1 MTSPFQGSFGRGAMS
16 ALALAGLSSTAA
28 FAQTAPVSAVE
39 EVIVTASKRAE
50 NIQTVASSVSV
61 LGAEDLATLH
71 AGQLSDYA
79 GYVPGLIVNSN
90 GTPGQST
97 LILRGIAP
105 LGDSAAVATYIDDSP
120 LGASDGHSKASNF
133 ALDLFPY
140 DIQRVE
146 VLRGPQGTLYGAS
159 SLGGVLKYVTVAPDP
174 GKLAVRF
181 GAEVSDTKA
190 ASRAGWNARA
200 SVNVPLV
207 EDKLALMASYFDKT
221 EPGYVSNGL
230 TGRQDENSND
240 VNGGRVAML
249 WNVNSDLTVKFS
261 AMFQNI
267 DSDDNSTMALDPATL
282 QPIYGDLTSAHLLP
296 QPYGQRLRFYSATI
310 NWTLDWADFVSASSY
325 SENRNHRDQDL
336 SGQLGPL
343 FPLFGLPPGLVPY
356 EGRLSLEKIT
366 QEFRLVSRP
375 GESFDWLVGAFFTDE
390 DSVNNQT
397 LHALDSSQTPLPA
410 PFDPLGVSSQQTKYR
425 EYALFGE
432 LTYKFSEAFSV
443 TAGLR
448 GARNS
453 QDFKFISDG
462 LLGGPPAGGKS
473 DESSVLYSFSPRLFL
488 SEKTML
494 YFRAANG
501 YRPGGPNGML
511 PGLNIPPSVD
521 ADTTDNYELGLKT
534 ELAGNMVANLS
545 LFRINWNDI
554 QLVTNDVVNYTAN
567 GGAARSQGAE
577 LTIDYSPIAG
587 LTLGLNGAYTDAK
600 LTEDAEAI
608 DGHDGDRLPGVPRWS
623 GSATARYSRTVLG
636 SWTAQVGLGYRY
648 VGETLSGVSSSALVI
663 RAPSYESLDLDARLM
678 NANWTVSLFA
688 KNVSDER
695 GLIAPSFNGDAQVDS
710 AFIRPR
716 TIGLAV
722 DWSF

>member
-1 MTSPFQGSFGRGAMS
+1 MMIATRRLLGRRAAS
-16 ALALAGLSSTAA
+16 ALVMAGLGSTAA
-28 FAQTAPVSAVE
+28 FAQTAAPGAVE

-61 LGAEDLATLH
+61 LGAADLETLH
-71 AGQLSDYA
+71 ASQLSDYA

-174 GKLAVRF
+174 SKLAVRF
-181 GAEVSDTKA
+181 GAEVSGTKQA
-190 ASRAGWNARA
+190 ADPAWNARA

-221 EPGYVSNGL
+221 EPGYVSNGV
-230 TGRQDENSND
+230 TGRQDENSNE
-240 VNGGRVAML
+240 VNGGRLAVL
-249 WNVNSDLTVKFS
+249 LNVNPALTVKLS
-261 AMFQNI
+261 TLFQNI
-267 DSDDNSTMALDPATL
+267 DSDDNSTMALQPTTL
-282 QPIYGDLTSAHLLP
+282 APIYGDLTSAHLLP
-296 QPYGQRLRFYSATI
+296 QPYEQRLRFYSATI
-310 NWTLDWADFVSASSY
+310 NWDLAWADFVSASSY

-336 SGQLGPL
+336 SGQLGSL
-343 FPLFGLPPGLVPY
+343 FPLFGTPPGLVPY

-366 QEFRLVSRP
+366 QELRLVSRP

-390 DSVNNQT
+390 DSVNDQT
-397 LHALDSSQTPLPA
+397 LHALDQSQTPFPA
-410 PFDPLGVSSQQTKYR
+410 PFNPLGVSSQRTKYR
-425 EYALFGE
+425 EYAVFGE
-432 LTYKFSEAFSV
+432 LTYKFTDAFSV

-453 QDFKFISDG
+453 QDFKFLSSG
-462 LLGGPPAGGKS
+462 LLGGPPTGGES
-473 DESSVLYSFSPRLFL
+473 DEDSLLYSFSPRLFL

-501 YRPGGPNGML
+501 YRPGGPNGVL

-534 ELAGNMVANLS
+534 ELAGNLVANVS
-545 LFRINWNDI
+545 LFRIDWNDI
-554 QLVTNDVVNYTAN
+554 QLVTNDVINYTAN

-577 LTIDYSPIAG
+577 LTIEYVPTAG
-587 LTLGLNGAYTDAK
+587 LTLGLNGAFTDAE
-600 LTEDAEAI
+600 LTQDADAI
-608 DGHDGDRLPGVPRWS
+608 DGRDGDRLPGVPRWS
-623 GSATARYSRTVLG
+623 GAVTARYSRAVLG
-636 SWTAQVGLGYRY
+636 NWTAQAGLGYRY
-648 VGETLSGVSSSALVI
+648 VGETLSGVSSSAAVI

-678 NANWTVSLFA
+678 NANWTLSLFA
-688 KNVSDER
+688 KNVTDER
-695 GLIAPSFNGDAQVDS
+695 GFIAPIFNGDAQVDT

-716 TIGLAV
+716 TVGLAI

>member
-1 MTSPFQGSFGRGAMS
+1 MRTGFHRSFGRSAVT
-16 ALALAGLSSTAA
+16 ALASIGLGSTAA
-28 FAQTAPVSAVE
+28 WAQTTSSMALE

-61 LGAEDLATLH
+61 LGGEDLDTLH
-71 AGQLSDYA
+71 AVQLSDYA

-105 LGDSAAVATYIDDSP
+105 LGDSAAVATYVDDSP

-140 DIQRVE
+140 DIERVE

-159 SLGGVLKYVTVAPDP
+159 SLGGVLKYVMLAPDP
-174 GKLAVRF
+174 SKFSVRF
-181 GAEVSDTKA
+181 GGEVSDTAEAESA
-190 ASRAGWNARA
+190 AWNARA

-207 EDKLALMASYFDKT
+207 DDQLALMASYFDKT
-221 EPGYVSNGL
+221 EPGYVSNGV
-230 TGRQDENSND
+230 TGEQDENSND
-240 VNGGRVAML
+240 VTGGRMAVL
-249 WNVNSDLTVKFS
+249 WNVNADLSVKVA

-267 DSDDNSTMALDPATL
+267 DSDDNSAMALDPTTL
-282 QPIYGDLTSAHLLP
+282 KPIYGDLTSAHVLP
-296 QPYGQRLRFYSATI
+296 QPYEQRLRFYSATI
-310 NWTLDWADFVSASSY
+310 NWAFDWADFVSASSY

-366 QEFRLVSRP
+366 QEFRLVSQP
-375 GESFDWLVGAFFTDE
+375 GESIDWLVGAFFTDE
-390 DSVNNQT
+390 DSVNDQT
-397 LHALDSSQTPLPA
+397 IRALDLSQTPLPA
-410 PFDPLGVSSQQTKYR
+410 PLDLLGVSSQQTKYR

-432 LTYKFSEAFSV
+432 LTYKFSDAFSV

-453 QDFKFISDG
+453 QDFKFLSGG
-462 LLGGPPAGGKS
+462 LLGGPPSGGES
-473 DESSVLYSFSPRLFL
+473 DEDSLLYSFSPRWFL
-488 SEKTML
+488 SDRTMV

-501 YRPGGPNGML
+501 YRPGGPNATL
-511 PGLNIPPSVD
+511 PGFNTPPTVD

-534 ELAGNMVANLS
+534 QLAGSVLANIS
-545 LFRINWNDI
+545 LFRIDWNDI

-577 LTIDYSPIAG
+577 LTVEYAPAPG
-587 LTLGLNGAYTDAK
+587 LTFGLNGAFTDAE
-600 LTEDAEAI
+600 LTQDAAAI
-608 DGHDGDRLPGVPRWS
+608 DGQNGDRLPGVPRWS
-623 GSATARYSRTVLG
+623 GAATARYSRTVLG
-636 SWTAQVGLGYRY
+636 AWTAQVGLGYRY
-648 VGETLSGVSSSALVI
+648 VGETLSAVSSSSSVV
-663 RAPSYESLDLDARLM
+663 RAPSYQSVDLDARLM
-678 NANWTVSLFA
+678 NANWTLSLFA
-688 KNVSDER
+688 KNLTDER
-695 GLIAPSFNGDAQVDS
+695 GFIAPAFNGDAQVDT

-716 TIGLAV
+716 TIGLAI

>member
-1 MTSPFQGSFGRGAMS
+1 MTIPFHRSFGRGAVS
-16 ALALAGLSSTAA
+16 ALALVGLGSTEA
-28 FAQTAPVSAVE
+28 FAQTTSPTAVE

-61 LGAEDLATLH
+61 LGAEDLDTLH

-174 GKLAVRF
+174 SKLAIRF
-181 GAEVSDTKA
+181 GGEVSSTEEA
-190 ASRAGWNARA
+190 ANAAWNARA

-207 EDKLALMASYFDKT
+207 DDKLALMASYFDKT
-221 EPGYVSNGL
+221 EPGYVSNGV
-230 TGRQDENSND
+230 TGQRDENSND
-240 VNGGRVAML
+240 VNGGRMAVL
-249 WNVNSDLTVKFS
+249 WNVNSDLSVKFS
-261 AMFQNI
+261 SMFQNI
-267 DSDDNSTMALDPATL
+267 DSDGNSTIALEPTTL
-282 QPIYGDLTSAHLLP
+282 EPIYGDLTSAHILP
-296 QPYGQRLRFYSATI
+296 QPYEQRLRFYSATI
-310 NWTLDWADFVSASSY
+310 DWALTWADFVSASSY

-343 FPLFGLPPGLVPY
+343 FPMFGMPPGLVPY
-356 EGRLSLEKIT
+356 EGRLSLEKMT
-366 QEFRLVSRP
+366 QEFRLVSRT

-390 DSVNNQT
+390 DSVNDQT
-397 LHALDSSQTPLPA
+397 LHALDSNQTPLPA
-410 PFDPLGVSSQQTKYR
+410 PFEPLGVSSQQTKYR
-425 EYALFGE
+425 EYAVFGE
-432 LTYKFSEAFSV
+432 LTYKVSDAFSV

-448 GARNS
+448 GAHNS
-453 QDFKFISDG
+453 QDFKFLSSG
-462 LLGGPPAGGKS
+462 LLGGPPTGGTS
-473 DESSVLYSFSPRLFL
+473 DEDSLLYSFSPRLFL

-501 YRPGGPNGML
+501 YRPGGPNGTL

-534 ELAGNMVANLS
+534 ELSGNLVANLS
-545 LFRINWNDI
+545 IFRIDWNDI
-554 QLVTNDVVNYTAN
+554 QLVTNDVVSYTAN

-577 LTIDYSPIAG
+577 LTIEYVPIAG
-587 LTLGLNGAYTDAK
+587 LALGLNGAFTDAE
-600 LTEDAEAI
+600 LTQDADAI
-608 DGHDGDRLPGVPRWS
+608 DGRDGDRLPGVPRWS
-623 GSATARYSRTVLG
+623 GAATARYSRTVLG
-636 SWTAQVGLGYRY
+636 GWTAQVGLGYRY
-648 VGETLSGVSSSALVI
+648 VGETLSGVSSSSTVV

-678 NANWTVSLFA
+678 NANWTWSLFA
-688 KNVSDER
+688 KNVTDQR
-695 GLIAPSFNGDAQVDS
+695 GLIAPIFNGDTQVDT

-716 TIGLAV
+716 TVGLAV

>member
-1 MTSPFQGSFGRGAMS
+1 MTDSFHRSCGRGALS
-16 ALALAGLSSTAA
+16 ALALAGLGSSAVM
-28 FAQTAPVSAVE
+28 AQTAAPAGVE

-61 LGAEDLATLH
+61 LGAEDLDTLH
-71 AGQLSDYA
+71 ATQLSDYA

-174 GKLAVRF
+174 GKFAVRV
-181 GAEVSDTKA
+181 GGEVSGTEQA
-190 ASRAGWNARA
+190 ASAGWNARA

-207 EDKLALMASYFDKT
+207 DDKLALMASYFDKT
-221 EPGYVSNGL
+221 EPGYVSNGV
-230 TGRQDENSND
+230 TGRRDENSND
-240 VNGGRVAML
+240 VQGGRLAVL
-249 WNVNSDLTVKFS
+249 WNINADLSVKFS
-261 AMFQNI
+261 SLFQDI
-267 DSDDNSTMALDPATL
+267 DSDDNSTLALDPVTL
-282 QPIYGDLTSAHLLP
+282 KPIYGDLTSAHVLP
-296 QPYGQRLRFYSATI
+296 QPYQQRLRFYSATL
-310 NWTLDWADFVSASSY
+310 NWALESADFVSASSY
-325 SENRNHRDQDL
+325 SESRNRRDQDL
-336 SGQLGPL
+336 SGQFGGL
-343 FPLFGLPPGLVPY
+343 FTLFGQPPGLVPY

-366 QEFRLVSRP
+366 QEFRLVSRAGGP
-375 GESFDWLVGAFFTDE
+375 FDWLVGAFFTDE
-390 DSVNNQT
+390 RSVNDQT
-397 LHALDSSQTPLPA
+397 LHALDADQVPLPA
-410 PFDPLGVSSQQTKYR
+410 PFEPLGVSSQRTKYR

-432 LTYKFSEAFSV
+432 VTYKFSDALSV

-448 GARNS
+448 GAHNS
-453 QDFKFISDG
+453 QDFKFLSSG

-473 DESSVLYSFSPRLFL
+473 DEDSLLYSFSPRLFL
-488 SEKTML
+488 SDQTML
-494 YFRAANG
+494 YLRVANG
-501 YRPGGPNGML
+501 YRPGGPNGVL

-534 ELAGNMVANLS
+534 QLPGNLLVNVA
-545 LFRINWNDI
+545 LFRIDWNDI
-554 QLVTNDVVNYTAN
+554 QLVTNDVVSYTAN

-577 LTIDYSPIAG
+577 LTMEYAPTAG
-587 LTLGLNGAYTDAK
+587 LVLGFNGAFTDAE
-600 LTEDAEAI
+600 LTEDAAAI
-608 DGHDGDRLPGVPRWS
+608 DGRRGDRLPGVPRWS
-623 GSATARYSRTVLG
+623 GAVTARYSRAVLDD
-636 SWTAQVGLGYRY
+636 WTAQAGLGYRF
-648 VGETLSGVSSSALVI
+648 VGSTLSGVSSSSQGV
-663 RAPSYESLDLDARLM
+663 RAPSYQSLDLDLRLM
-678 NANWTVSLFA
+678 NANWTLSLFA
-688 KNVSDER
+688 KNVTDER
-695 GLIAPSFNGDAQVDS
+695 GLIAPVFNGAAQVDA

-716 TIGLAV
+716 TVGLAV

>member
-1 MTSPFQGSFGRGAMS
+1 VS
-16 ALALAGLSSTAA
+16 ALVLAGLGSSAA
-28 FAQTAPVSAVE
+28 FAQTAPLSAVE

-140 DIQRVE
+140 DIQRIE

-174 GKLAVRF
+174 TKLAVRF
-181 GAEVSDTKA
+181 GAEVSDIEG
-190 ASRAGWNARA
+190 ASDTAWNARA
-200 SVNVPLV
+200 SVNVPLI

-221 EPGYVSNGL
+221 EPGYVSNGV

-240 VNGGRVAML
+240 VNGGRMAVL
-249 WNVNSDLTVKFS
+249 WNVSSNLTVKLS

-282 QPIYGDLTSAHLLP
+282 EPIYGDLTSAHLLP
-296 QPYGQRLRFYSATI
+296 QPYEQRLRFYSATI

-390 DSVNNQT
+390 DSVNDQT
-397 LHALDSSQTPLPA
+397 LHALDSSQTPLPF

-432 LTYKFSEAFSV
+432 LTYKFSDAFSV

-448 GARNS
+448 GAHNS
-453 QDFKFISDG
+453 QDFKFISGG
-462 LLGGPPAGGKS
+462 LLGGPPTGGES
-473 DESSVLYSFSPRLFL
+473 DEDSLLYSFSPRLFL
-488 SEKTML
+488 SDKTMI

-501 YRPGGPNGML
+501 YRPGGPNGVL

-534 ELAGNMVANLS
+534 ELAGNLIANIS
-545 LFRINWNDI
+545 VFRVDWNDI

-587 LTLGLNGAYTDAK
+587 LSLGLNGAFTDAE
-600 LTEDAEAI
+600 LTQDAAAI
-608 DGHDGDRLPGVPRWS
+608 DGLDGDRLPGVPRWS

-648 VGETLSGVSSSALVI
+648 VGETLSGVSSSSAVV
-663 RAPSYESLDLDARLM
+663 RAPSYKSLDLDARLM

-688 KNVSDER
+688 KNVTDER
-695 GLIAPSFNGDAQVDS
+695 GLIAPTFNGDAQIDT

>member
-1 MTSPFQGSFGRGAMS
+1 MTIPVHLSFGRGAACAF
-16 ALALAGLSSTAA
+16 ALVGLGSTAA
-28 FAQTAPVSAVE
+28 AAQTASPMVVE

-61 LGAEDLATLH
+61 LGAEELGTLH
-71 AGQLSDYA
+71 ASQLSDYA

-105 LGDSAAVATYIDDSP
+105 MGDSAAVATYIDDSP

-174 GKLAVRF
+174 GRLALRF
-181 GAEVSDTKA
+181 GGEVSGTERA
-190 ASRAGWNARA
+190 ASAAWNARA
-200 SVNVPLV
+200 SVNVPLID
-207 EDKLALMASYFDKT
+207 DKLALMASYFDKT
-221 EPGYVSNGL
+221 EPGYVSNGV

-240 VNGGRVAML
+240 VQGGRMAVL
-249 WNVNSDLTVKFS
+249 WNVNADLSVKLS
-261 AMFQNI
+261 AMFQGI
-267 DSDDNSTMALDPATL
+267 DSDDNSTMALDPTTL
-282 QPIYGDLTSAHLLP
+282 KPLYGDLTSAHALP
-296 QPYGQRLRFYSATI
+296 QPYEQRLRFYSATV
-310 NWTLDWADFVSASSY
+310 NWALEGADFVSASSY
-325 SENRNHRDQDL
+325 SQSRNRRDQDL

-375 GESFDWLVGAFFTDE
+375 GGSFDWLVGTFFTDE
-390 DSVNNQT
+390 RSVNDQT
-397 LHALDSSQTPLPA
+397 LHALDSSQSPLPA
-410 PFDPLGVSSQQTKYR
+410 PFELLGASSQRTKYR
-425 EYALFGE
+425 EYAVFGE
-432 LTYKFSEAFSV
+432 LTYKFSDAFSV

-448 GARNS
+448 GAHNS
-453 QDFKFISDG
+453 QDFKFLSNG

-473 DESSVLYSFSPRLFL
+473 DEDSLLYSLSPRLFL
-488 SEKTML
+488 SDQTML
-494 YFRAANG
+494 YFRVANG
-501 YRPGGPNGML
+501 YRPGGPNGVL

-534 ELAGNMVANLS
+534 QLPGNLLINVS
-545 LFRINWNDI
+545 VFRIDWNDI
-554 QLVTNDVVNYTAN
+554 QLVTNDVVSYTAN

-577 LTIDYSPIAG
+577 LTMEYTPAAG
-587 LTLGLNGAYTDAK
+587 LVLGLNGAFTDAE
-600 LTEDAEAI
+600 LTEDAAAI
-608 DGHDGDRLPGVPRWS
+608 DGRSGDRLPGVPRWS
-623 GSATARYSRTVLG
+623 GAATARYSRTVLG
-636 SWTAQVGLGYRY
+636 DWTAQVGLGYRY
-648 VGETLSGVSSSALVI
+648 VGATLSAVSSSSTAV
-663 RAPSYESLDLDARLM
+663 RAPSYESLDLDMRLM
-678 NANWTVSLFA
+678 TANWTVSLFA
-688 KNVSDER
+688 KNLTDQR
-695 GLIAPSFNGDAQVDS
+695 GFIAPVFNGAAQVDT

-716 TIGLAV
+716 TIGLGV

>member
-1 MTSPFQGSFGRGAMS
+1 MTIPLHRSFGCSAVS
-16 ALALAGLSSTAA
+16 ALALVGLGSTTA
-28 FAQTAPVSAVE
+28 FAQTTSLTSLE

-61 LGAEDLATLH
+61 LGAEDLETLH
-71 AGQLSDYA
+71 AAQLSDYA

-174 GKLAVRF
+174 TKLAVRF
-181 GAEVSDTKA
+181 GGEVSNTKEA
-190 ASRAGWNARA
+190 ANAAWNARA

-207 EDKLALMASYFDKT
+207 DDKLALTASYFDKT
-221 EPGYVSNGL
+221 EPGYVSNGV

-240 VNGGRVAML
+240 VKGGRMAVL
-249 WNVNSDLTVKFS
+249 WNVNSDLSVKLS
-261 AMFQNI
+261 TMFQNI
-267 DSDDNSTMALDPATL
+267 DSDDNSTMALEPTSL
-282 QPIYGDLTSAHLLP
+282 EPRYGDLTSAHVLP
-296 QPYGQRLRFYSATI
+296 QPYEQRLRFYSATI
-310 NWTLDWADFVSASSY
+310 NWALPWGDFVSASSY
-325 SENRNHRDQDL
+325 SENRNRRDQDL

-356 EGRLSLEKIT
+356 EGRLSLEKLT
-366 QEFRLVSRP
+366 QEFRLVSGS

-390 DSVNNQT
+390 DSVNDQT
-397 LHALDSSQTPLPA
+397 VHALDSNQTPLPA
-410 PFDPLGVSSQQTKYR
+410 PFDPLGVSSQRTKYR
-425 EYALFGE
+425 EYAAFGE
-432 LTYKFSEAFSV
+432 LTYKFSAAFSV

-448 GARNS
+448 GAHNS
-453 QDFKFISDG
+453 QDFKFLSGG
-462 LLGGPPAGGKS
+462 LLGGPPTGGTS
-473 DESSVLYSFSPRLFL
+473 DEDSLLYSLSPRLFL
-488 SEKTML
+488 SDKTMV

-501 YRPGGPNGML
+501 YRPGGPNGTL
-511 PGLNIPPSVD
+511 PGLNVPPSVD

-534 ELAGNMVANLS
+534 ELSGNLVANIS
-545 LFRINWNDI
+545 LFRIDWNDI

-577 LTIDYSPIAG
+577 LTIEYVPTAG
-587 LTLGLNGAYTDAK
+587 LSLGLNGAFTDAE
-600 LTEDAEAI
+600 LTQDAAAI
-608 DGHDGDRLPGVPRWS
+608 DGRDGDRLPGVPRWS
-623 GSATARYSRTVLG
+623 GAATARYSRTVLG
-636 SWTAQVGLGYRY
+636 DWTAQVGLGYRY
-648 VGETLSGVSSSALVI
+648 VGETLSGVSSSSTLV

-688 KNVSDER
+688 KNVTDER
-695 GLIAPSFNGDAQVDS
+695 GFIAPNFNGDAQIDT